1 MHHHPRSIRL
11 GVASAVVALAVLG
24 LSGCADKDPT
34 TVTLVTHGSFS
45 IPDDVV
51 ASFEK
56 DTGLTLEFVT
66 AGESGSLV
74 NELILTQ
81 DRPLGDV
88 VYGIDLA
95 SASRG
100 GEAGLFADY
109 ASAQP
114 AADDADAYALP
125 GAEGLTAVD
134 VSDVCVN
141 VDHQWF
147 ADRNIPEPATLTDLS
162 DPDYRGLLSVTN
174 PATSATGLSFLLATV
189 AAFGDDWGDYWAD
202 LRANEVRVVS
212 SWSDAYY
219 TDFSGPSSGGAYPL
233 VLSYASSPPYEVGDD
248 GVAPTGALLDTCFR
262 HVEYAGVLEGADN
275 SEGAEKVIDWLLSD
289 DFQAALPE
297 SMYVY
302 PVSTQVT
309 VPDDWA
315 QYAPLSDHPWIL
327 NPDTIADNVEEWM
340 RQWTDI
346 VLG

>member
-11 GVASAVVALAVLG
+11 GISAAVALTALG
-24 LSGCADKDPT
+24 LSGCADDDPT
-34 TVTLVTHGSFS
+34 TVTLVTHGSFA

-51 ASFEK
+51 ASFEE
-56 DTGLTLEFVT
+56 DTGLTLELVT
-66 AGESGSLV
+66 AGESGSIV

-88 VYGIDLA
+88 VYGIEIA
-95 SASRG
+95 SAAQGS
-100 GEAGLFADY
+100 EAGLFAEY
-109 ASAQP
+109 ASTQP
-114 AADDADAYALP
+114 AADDAAAYALP
-125 GAEGLTAVD
+125 GTEGLTAID
-134 VSDVCVN
+134 VSDVCIN
-141 VDHQWF
+141 VDHRWF
-147 ADRNIPEPATLTDLS
+147 ADQGIPEPEILTDLA
-162 DPDYRGLLSVTN
+162 DPEYRGLLSVSN
-174 PATSATGLSFLLATV
+174 PATSATGTSFLLATV

-202 LRANEVRVVS
+202 LRDNDVRVVS

-248 GVAPTGALLDTCFR
+248 GEAPTGALLDTCFR
-262 HVEYAGVLEGADN
+262 HVEYAGVLDGAAN
-275 SEGAEKVIDWLLSD
+275 PTGAEKVVDWLLSD

-302 PVSTQVT
+302 PVSSRVAL
-309 VPDDWA
+309 PEDWA

-327 NPDTIADNVEEWM
+327 DPDVIADNVEEWV
-340 RQWTDI
+340 REWTDL